1 MVDALAHPVRILPSL
16 ALAAVLVGCGGG
28 GASAP
33 APLERVLRLDTLVIA
48 MERGANANSPGRVDL
63 VRVADP
69 ALVDKLLAIDTAT
82 WFETQR
88 DAFRNAHPEAFI
100 DEWEPVPGVV
110 VGPEPVALD
119 ADLAG
124 VLFCAAARADPPI
137 RLERDGDLI
146 VQVTDAGCE
155 VRGGMPSKAP
165 EEGGFSLSNPF
176 KGLMN
181 LFEGLMGL
189 FTGG

>member
-1 MVDALAHPVRILPSL
+1 
-16 ALAAVLVGCGGG
+16 
-28 GASAP
+28 
-33 APLERVLRLDTLVIA
+33 
-48 MERGANANSPGRVDL
+48 MERGANTNSPGRVDL

-69 ALVDKLLAIDTAT
+69 AVVDKLLAIDTAT

-110 VGPEPVALD
+110 VGPEPVALE

-124 VLFCAAARADPPI
+124 VLFCAAARAAPPI

-146 VQVTDAGCE
+146 VHVTDAGCE
-155 VRGGMPSKAP
+155 IRGGTPSKAP
-165 EEGGFSLSNPF
+165 EGGGFGL
-176 KGLMN
+176 KGLFEG
-181 LFEGLMGL
+181 LKGLYEGLMGL
-189 FTGG
+189 FTGD